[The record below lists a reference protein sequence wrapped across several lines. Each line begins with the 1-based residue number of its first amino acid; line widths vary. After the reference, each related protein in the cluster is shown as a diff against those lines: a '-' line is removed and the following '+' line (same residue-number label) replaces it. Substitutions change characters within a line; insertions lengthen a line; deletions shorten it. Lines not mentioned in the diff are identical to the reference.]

1 MAEVLA
7 AQTAAGT
14 SSSFTIT
21 GPVSIQMPGLA
32 GGEYGTLEYQYNS
45 SGGWYPVNSIGID
58 GRIENQIMPLL
69 LVGPGTYR
77 ITKTITAAA
86 VPIAYEG

>member
-1 MAEVLA
+1 MAEILA

-14 SSSFTIT
+14 SSSFTISS
-21 GPVSIQMPGLA
+21 PVAIQMPGLA

-45 SGGWYPVNSIGID
+45 SGSWYPVNAIGIE

-69 LVGPGTYR
+69 LVAPGTYR
-77 ITKTITAAA
+77 VTKTATAVA
-86 VPIAYEG
+86 VPIAYEE